1 MWQVT
6 EWVVVQSQLTLPVEV
21 EGMIAV
27 RCPKCGSPDRVKNGH
42 TSTGQQKYHCKA
54 CRRYGTLDTQEA
66 KREQQRQMIER
77 LHTERVSQRGIARIT
92 GLSRTTI
99 IKWLTKSS

>member
-1 MWQVT
+1 
-6 EWVVVQSQLTLPVEV
+6 
-21 EGMIAV
+21 MIAM
-27 RCPKCGSPDRVKNGH
+27 RCPKCGSPELRKNGR

-54 CRRYGTLDTQEA
+54 CHRYGTLDTYEA
-66 KREQQRQMIER
+66 ERERQRHLVEQ

-99 IKWLTKSS
+99 IKWLKKSR